1 MHWKKLP
8 GSCIQSCLSKY
19 LIISALTGVTPVRAE
34 KLIIDLSKLIRHRP
48 FLLNTLLLLAAFIF
62 SVALGAV
69 FIPPETIIRILASQ
83 LSGLSITPD
92 WPESYS
98 AIILAV
104 RLPHTVL
111 VVLTGAA
118 LGSSGA
124 AYQGLFRNPLADPY
138 LIGVA
143 SGAGLGAV
151 FSMALNWPTNLLG
164 YYLVPIGAFIGAI
177 LTVVL
182 VYNLARVDGLVPLTT
197 LILAGVAI
205 GAFASALTSFL
216 MLRTELQ
223 LHRAISFLLGGSP
236 IGGWDPVIATLPYML
251 IGMGLLIVSGH
262 MLNVL
267 QFGEEEAKQMGLN
280 VDRAKVFIIVVAS
293 LTTAVAVAFSG
304 VIGFVGLI
312 VPHVIRII
320 WGPDYR
326 RLIPLSILGGG
337 SVLLVADMLAR
348 ILMAPSTL
356 PVGIV
361 TAMAG
366 APFFLWILRRAK
378 REVFW

>member
-1 MHWKKLP
+1 M
-8 GSCIQSCLSKY
+8 
-19 LIISALTGVTPVRAE
+19 
-34 KLIIDLSKLIRHRP
+34 IRHRP
-48 FLLNTLLLLAAFIF
+48 YLLNTLLLLIAFIF

-69 FIPPETIIRILASQ
+69 FIPPETVLRILASQ
-83 LSGLSITPD
+83 LSWLHIDPN
-92 WPESYS
+92 WPVSFS

-151 FSMALNWPTNLLG
+151 FAMTLKWPTDMLG
-164 YYLVPIGAFIGAI
+164 FYLVPVGAFVGAI

-182 VYNLARVDGLVPLTT
+182 VYNLARVNGMVPLTT

-205 GAFASALTSFL
+205 GAFASALTSYL
-216 MLRTELQ
+216 MLRTDLQ

-236 IGGWDPVIATLPYML
+236 IAGWDPVVASLPYML
-251 IGMGLLIVSGH
+251 VGMGLLAISGH

-280 VDRAKVFIIVVAS
+280 VDRAKIFIIVVAS

-312 VPHVIRII
+312 VPHMIRIL

-326 RLIPLSILGGG
+326 HLIPLSILGGG
-337 SVLLVADMLAR
+337 SALLLADMLAR
-348 ILMAPSTL
+348 ILLAPSTL

-361 TAMAG
+361 TALAG

>member
-1 MHWKKLP
+1 M
-8 GSCIQSCLSKY
+8 
-19 LIISALTGVTPVRAE
+19 
-34 KLIIDLSKLIRHRP
+34 IRHRP
-48 FLLNTLLLLAAFIF
+48 YIINTLLLLFALIF

-69 FIPPETIIRILASQ
+69 FIPPETIFRILASQ
-83 LSGLSITPD
+83 ISALNVTPD
-92 WPESYS
+92 WPDSYS
-98 AIILAV
+98 AIILMV

-151 FSMALNWPTNLLG
+151 FAMALNWPTNLFG
-164 YYLVPIGAFIGAI
+164 FYLIPIGAFVGAI

-182 VYNLARVDGLVPLTT
+182 VYNLARVNGMVPMTT

-236 IGGWDPVIATLPYML
+236 IAGWDPVIAAFPYML
-251 IGMGLLIVSGH
+251 AGMGLLIVSGH

-267 QFGEEEAKQMGLN
+267 QFGEEEARQLGLN
-280 VDRAKVFIIVVAS
+280 VDRAKVFVIVVAS

-312 VPHVIRII
+312 VPHMIRIL

-326 RLIPLSILGGG
+326 QLIPLSILGGG
-337 SVLLVADMLAR
+337 SALLLADMLAR
-348 ILMAPSTL
+348 ILLAPSTL

>member
-1 MHWKKLP
+1 M
-8 GSCIQSCLSKY
+8 
-19 LIISALTGVTPVRAE
+19 
-34 KLIIDLSKLIRHRP
+34 IRKRP
-48 FLLNTLLLLAAFIF
+48 FLFNAVFLVLALVF
-62 SVALGAV
+62 SIALGAV
-69 FIPPETIIRILASQ
+69 FIPPVTILRILVAQ
-83 LSGLSITPD
+83 FPGFNITIDSPG
-92 WPESYS
+92 SFS

-111 VVLTGAA
+111 VALTGAA
-118 LGSSGA
+118 LASSGA
-124 AYQGLFRNPLADPY
+124 SYQGLFRNPLSDPY

-151 FSMALNWPTNLLG
+151 VAMSIRWPTELLG
-164 YYLVPIGAFIGAI
+164 YYLIPAAAFIGAI

-182 VYNLARVDGLVPLTT
+182 VYNLARVNGVVPLTT
-197 LILAGVAI
+197 LILAGVAV

-216 MLRTELQ
+216 MLRSDLQ
-223 LHRAISFLLGGSP
+223 IHSAISFLLGGSP
-236 IGGWDPVIATLPYML
+236 MAGWDPVIAALPYM
-251 IGMGLLIVSGH
+251 IVGMGLLTLSGH

-267 QFGEEEAKQMGLN
+267 QFGEEEARQLGLA
-280 VDRAKVFIIVVAS
+280 VDQAKIFIIVTAS

-312 VPHVIRII
+312 VPHIIRIL
-320 WGPDYR
+320 WGADYR
-326 RLIPLSILGGG
+326 RLIPLSIIGGG
-337 SVLLVADMLAR
+337 STLLFADMLAR
-348 ILMAPSTL
+348 VLLAPSTL

-366 APFFLWILRRAK
+366 APFFLWILRHAK